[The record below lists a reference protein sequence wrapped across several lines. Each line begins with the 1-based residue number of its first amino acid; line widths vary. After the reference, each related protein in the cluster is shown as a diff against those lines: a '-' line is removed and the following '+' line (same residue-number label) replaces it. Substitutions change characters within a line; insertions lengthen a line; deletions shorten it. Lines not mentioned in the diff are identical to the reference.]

1 MSSKLYDFIN
11 YPINKFVNSHEF
23 KASLAKVLCC
33 TNAGGSGIQSI
44 VAGTNITI
52 DNTDPLNPII
62 SASGGGGLTGTGTNN
77 TLAKW
82 TGATSLGNSL
92 VSEDNTTVKIGAV
105 GTEPTFAFGVYGTT
119 NGAVITGVQ
128 KSLSLYTSN
137 TSTVSALTVSRSNTS
152 ANIADFEAAGGV
164 LVSVTS
170 TGTLRASALA
180 GTGTRMVV
188 ADTNGLLST
197 QAIPSGAGTVAS
209 VSDINTGT
217 DNTNYVSSL
226 GLEGSKY
233 TEQDNTKLYAITTG
247 TAAAYVLTTTPS
259 FTPITGTILYVRFH
273 LANTGAA
280 TINVNGSGAVALQK
294 DLSTALVANDIPI
307 NSEYQLLRTS
317 TGWLIKDIGFAG
329 ISTSARLAASL
340 SDETGSGVAVFGT
353 SPSFTTSVLGGATFA
368 AFNTVTTN
376 LSLGGA
382 ATTMTVGGTPIT
394 AITHTYSGNATATG
408 VTKTLNIGTGG
419 NSGSTTEIT
428 LGSSTSGAT
437 NNIRLNTTPASDA
450 TGDIY
455 YRNASGFIQRL
466 GIGSTGQVLT
476 VASGLPT
483 WAAAGGGGGVDT
495 SAWHKGGDAVTVA
508 SNFGTTTNFDLPF
521 IANST
526 EYGRLYKNGAWSFGE
541 TASATSSGAAA
552 IGYGAAAGAL
562 YSTSIGIFSQT
573 NEIRNTGAWRVAT
586 LGVRDSID

>member
-62 SASGGGGLTGTGTNN
+62 SASGGGGGGLTGTGTNN

-152 ANIADFEAAGGV
+152 ANIADFEAPGGV

-170 TGTLRASALA
+170 TGTLQASALA

-188 ADTNGLLST
+188 ADATGVLST
-197 QAIPSGAGTVAS
+197 QAIPSGG
-209 VSDINTGT
+209 
-217 DNTNYVSSL
+217 
-226 GLEGSKY
+226 
-233 TEQDNTKLYAITTG
+233 
-247 TAAAYVLTTTPS
+247 
-259 FTPITGTILYVRFH
+259 
-273 LANTGAA
+273 
-280 TINVNGSGAVALQK
+280 
-294 DLSTALVANDIPI
+294 
-307 NSEYQLLRTS
+307 
-317 TGWLIKDIGFAG
+317 
-329 ISTSARLAASL
+329 
-340 SDETGSGVAVFGT
+340 
-353 SPSFTTSVLGGATFA
+353 
-368 AFNTVTTN
+368 
-376 LSLGGA
+376 
-382 ATTMTVGGTPIT
+382 GGT
-394 AITHTYSGNATATG
+394 
-408 VTKTLNIGTGG
+408 
-419 NSGSTTEIT
+419 
-428 LGSSTSGAT
+428 
-437 NNIRLNTTPASDA
+437 
-450 TGDIY
+450 
-455 YRNASGFIQRL
+455 
-466 GIGSTGQVLT
+466 
-476 VASGLPT
+476 
-483 WAAAGGGGGVDT
+483 DT

-508 SNFGTTTNFDLPF
+508 TNFGTTTNFDVPF

-541 TASATSSGAAA
+541 AATATSSGAAA
-552 IGYGAAAGAL
+552 IGYGAAAGAV

-573 NEIRNTGAWRVAT
+573 NALGAIALGNQARGNHSYSICVAT
-586 LGVRDSID
+586 KGSGSTAYATNRDDQILFGALTGFDWQTTAGINGMTLNANGQLAIGSSAPATNAQLDVQSTTRAFYPPRMTTSERDAMTGVAVGAIIYNMTTNKHQGWNGTTWNDFY